1 MADCRMVMSGLTR
14 LSDSDAS
21 LFFLRQLA
29 SQVDDAAPSG
39 ALPTASL
46 PCSTLN
52 STGWPAHP

>member
-1 MADCRMVMSGLTR
+1 MSGLTR